1 MESELDT
8 KEWRKP
14 VGASWVVGNEG
25 WPGEDCGEEYVKKK
39 LQEVE
44 SGDYRAEE
52 LSEVVSRDEVDP
64 DSLLHQWDS
73 KGNSKPDGEERFNK
87 GEGAENPDS
96 FRQRLT
102 GMRNA
107 YQMVAP
113 RHTNRP
119 ELQGQYVKV
128 FEDFKDYRMNQDG
141 TAFPRA
147 LRLAWRDPT
156 TKDRHFT
163 TPLALFAKRPSGVQP
178 PGQGEYGEAKE
189 QRFEAKGGKDK
200 GRGKGKQPERSS
212 WCCTSSRD
220 RRERI
225 RWLGLSGSLQRS
237 FPMCWKWS
245 RLTSSIVGKRSARNQ
260 KYSANGCSL

>member
-1 MESELDT
+1 MKAGLEKIVGTLDE
-8 KEWRKP
+8 KLMPAK
-14 VGASWVVGNEG
+14 
-25 WPGEDCGEEYVKKK
+25 EYVKKK

-64 DSLLHQWDS
+64 DSLLPRWDS
-73 KGNSKPDGEERFNK
+73 KGNLMVMRGSTKAKEHT
-87 GEGAENPDS
+87 EGGS
-96 FRQRLT
+96 Q
-102 GMRNA
+102 
-107 YQMVAP
+107 
-113 RHTNRP
+113 
-119 ELQGQYVKV
+119 
-128 FEDFKDYRMNQDG
+128 EDESR
-141 TAFPRA
+141 
-147 LRLAWRDPT
+147 RLAWRDPT

-212 WCCTSSRD
+212 WCCTSSRE

-225 RWLGLSGSLQRS
+225 RWFGLSGSLQRS
-237 FPMCWKWS
+237 FAMCWE
-245 RLTSSIVGKRSARNQ
+245 
-260 KYSANGCSL
+260 